1 MFRLFVLLLLF
12 GSALAEDRATTEQV
26 RLDVRPVLCILDAR
40 TPACDMAFLVVWES
54 EVEASYCLFSHFAAG
69 AIRCWQQAAA
79 GRHEERRLVERTF
92 QYWLAAGGAGEP
104 LAAVTVEVMTTE
116 TTDRR
121 RKRRTR
127 HVWDI
132 L

>member
-1 MFRLFVLLLLF
+1 MFRSLVLLLLF
-12 GSALAEDRATTEQV
+12 GSALAEDRVTAEQV

-40 TPACDMAFLVVWES
+40 TPACDMAFLVLWQS
-54 EVEASYCLFSHFAAG
+54 EVEASYCLFSEFAAD
-69 AIRCWQQAAA
+69 AIRCWQAAAA
-79 GRHEERRLVERTF
+79 GRHEERRLVEQTF
-92 QYWLAAGGAGEP
+92 RYWLAADAADEP

>member
-1 MFRLFVLLLLF
+1 MFRLLVLLLLF
-12 GSALAEDRATTEQV
+12 GSALAEDRVTADQV

-40 TPACDMAFLVVWES
+40 TAACDMAFLVLWQS
-54 EVEASYCLFSHFAAG
+54 EVETSYCLFSELAAD
-69 AIRCWQQAAA
+69 ALRCWQEAAA

-92 QYWLAAGGAGEP
+92 RFWLAADAAGEP

-116 TTDRR
+116 TNDRR